1 MELRINNGQ
10 DRFGSGA
17 EPGKIG
23 KHAWIKEKMGE
34 LIIPENRKTVV
45 GVGSALMDML
55 ATEPDEFMERLG
67 VEKGGMNLV
76 DQNYIDHLI
85 AQASSPPSLVSGG
98 SACNTAIG
106 VAKLGG
112 SGRFVGKMGN
122 DELGGLFKQDLMN
135 NSVDPVLFNSTTPT
149 GRVLS
154 VITPDAQRSMFTCLG
169 ASAEMHP
176 EEISLDCFQGAAV
189 VHVEGYLLF
198 NRDLMMAVLKSA
210 KEAGSL
216 ISLDLASFNVVEASM
231 DILEDIIKEYVDIL
245 IANEDEAKAYCGH
258 INEAEAVKAL
268 SDNVDVAVLK
278 LGSRGS
284 LIAFQDQILT
294 IDPMGS
300 GKALDTTGAGDL
312 WASGFLF
319 GMVNGYS
326 FEKSGQLASAC
337 GYEVCRVI
345 GAKIPEDG
353 WSRIRKLI

>member
-1 MELRINNGQ
+1 MGQ
-10 DRFGSGA
+10 L
-17 EPGKIG
+17 K
-23 KHAWIKEKMGE
+23 
-34 LIIPENRKTVV
+34 IPENRKTVV

-55 ATEPDEFMERLG
+55 AKEPEEFMNQLG

-76 DQNYIDHLI
+76 DQDYIDQLI
-85 AQASSPPSLVSGG
+85 DQTSSSPSIVSGG

-106 VAKLGG
+106 VSKLGG

-122 DELGGLFKQDLMN
+122 DDLGEMFKQDLKN
-135 NSVDPVLFNSTTPT
+135 NSVEPVLFNSTTST

-154 VITPDAQRSMFTCLG
+154 VITPDAQRSMFTYLG

-176 EEISLDCFQGAAV
+176 GEISLGCFKNTAI

-210 KEAGSL
+210 NEAGSL

-231 DILEDIIKEYVDIL
+231 DILEDIIKDYVDIL

-258 INEAEAVKAL
+258 VNETEAVTAL
-268 SDNVDVAVLK
+268 SENVDVAVLK
-278 LGSRGS
+278 LGPRGS
-284 LIAFQDQILT
+284 LIAHQDQILT

-300 GKALDTTGAGDL
+300 GEAMDTTGAGDL

-337 GYEVCRVI
+337 GYEVCQVI

-353 WSRIRKLI
+353 WSRIRKLL

>member
-1 MELRINNGQ
+1 MN
-10 DRFGSGA
+10 
-17 EPGKIG
+17 
-23 KHAWIKEKMGE
+23 MGE
-34 LIIPENRKTVV
+34 YKIPENRKIVV

-55 ATEPDEFMERLG
+55 AKEPDEFMIRLG

-76 DQNYIDHLI
+76 DQDYIDQLI
-85 AQASSPPSLVSGG
+85 AQTSSSPSIVSGG

-106 VAKLGG
+106 VSKLGG
-112 SGRFVGKMGN
+112 SSRFVGKMGS
-122 DELGGLFKQDLMN
+122 DELGDLFKQDLKN
-135 NSVDPVLFNSTTPT
+135 NRVDPVLFNSTTPT

-154 VITPDAQRSMFTCLG
+154 VITPDAQRSMFTYLG

-176 EEISLDCFQGAAV
+176 DEISLECFKNAAI

-210 KEAGSL
+210 RDSGAL

-231 DILEDIIKEYVDIL
+231 DILGDIIKEYVDIL
-245 IANEDEAKAYCGH
+245 IANEDEAKAYCGQT
-258 INEAEAVKAL
+258 NESNALKAL
-268 SDNVDVAVLK
+268 AENADVAVLK
-278 LGSRGS
+278 IGPRGS
-284 LIAFQDQILT
+284 LVAHQDQILT
-294 IDPMGS
+294 IAPMGS
-300 GKALDTTGAGDL
+300 GEAMDTTGAGDL

-337 GYEVCRVI
+337 GYEVCQVI

-353 WSRIRKLI
+353 WARIRKFL

>member
-1 MELRINNGQ
+1 
-10 DRFGSGA
+10 
-17 EPGKIG
+17 
-23 KHAWIKEKMGE
+23 MGE
-34 LIIPENRKTVV
+34 LKIPENRKIVV
-45 GVGSALMDML
+45 GVGSALMDLL
-55 ATEPDEFMERLG
+55 AMEPDEFMARLG

-76 DQNYIDHLI
+76 DQAYIDDLV
-85 AQASSPPSLVSGG
+85 AQTTSPPSLVSGG
-98 SACNTAIG
+98 SACNTALG

-122 DELGGLFKQDLMN
+122 DELGESFKLDLKN
-135 NSVDPVLFNSTTPT
+135 NSVDPVLFNSKTPT

-154 VITPDAQRSMFTCLG
+154 VITPDAQRSMFTYLG

-176 EEISLDCFQGAAV
+176 DEISLDCFKDAAI

-210 KEAGSL
+210 RENGSL

-231 DILEDIIKEYVDIL
+231 DILENIIRDYVDIL
-245 IANEDEAKAYCGH
+245 IANEDEAKAYCGRG
-258 INEAEAVKAL
+258 NEADTVTAL
-268 SDNVDVAVLK
+268 SENVDVAVLK
-278 LGSRGS
+278 LGPKGS
-284 LIAFQDQILT
+284 LIAHQGQVFT
-294 IDPMGS
+294 ISPMGS
-300 GKALDTTGAGDL
+300 GEAVDTTGAGDL

-337 GYEVCRVI
+337 GYEVCQVI

-353 WSRIRKLI
+353 WTRIRQLL

>member
-1 MELRINNGQ
+1 MDGL
-10 DRFGSGA
+10 
-17 EPGKIG
+17 K
-23 KHAWIKEKMGE
+23 
-34 LIIPENRKTVV
+34 IPENRKIVV

-76 DQNYIDHLI
+76 DQHYIDQLI
-85 AQASSPPSLVSGG
+85 VQTSSPPSLVPGG

-106 VAKLGG
+106 VGKLGG
-112 SGRFVGKMGN
+112 NARFVGKMGN
-122 DELGGLFKQDLMN
+122 DDLGALFKQDLEK
-135 NSVDPVLFNSTTPT
+135 NSVEPVLFNSPTPT

-176 EEISLDCFQGAAV
+176 DEISLDCFQGAAV

-216 ISLDLASFNVVEASM
+216 ISLDLASFNVVESSM

-258 INEAEAVKAL
+258 INETEAVKAL
-268 SDNVDVAVLK
+268 SDNVDVAVLR

-284 LIAFQDQILT
+284 RIAHLEQILT

-300 GKALDTTGAGDL
+300 GEAMDTTGAGDL

-353 WSRIRKLI
+353 WARIRKLL

>member
-1 MELRINNGQ
+1 LNK
-10 DRFGSGA
+10 
-17 EPGKIG
+17 GK
-23 KHAWIKEKMGE
+23 KLGE
-34 LIIPENRKTVV
+34 LKIPENRKIIV

-55 ATEPDEFMERLG
+55 AKEPDAFMDRLG

-76 DQNYIDHLI
+76 DQHYIDQLL
-85 AQASSPPSLVSGG
+85 AQTSSTPSVVSGG
-98 SACNTAIG
+98 SACNTAFG

-112 SGRFVGKMGN
+112 RGRFVGKMGD
-122 DELGGLFKQDLMN
+122 DELGELFKQDLTN
-135 NSVDPVLFNSTTPT
+135 NQVEPVLFNSTTPT

-154 VITPDAQRSMFTCLG
+154 VITPDAQRSMFTYLG

-176 EEISLDCFQGAAV
+176 DEISLDCFTDAAI

-198 NRDLMMAVLKSA
+198 NRDLMMAVLKTA
-210 KEAGSL
+210 KDNGSL

-231 DILEDIIKEYVDIL
+231 DILDDIIKEYVDIL

-258 INEAEAVKAL
+258 TNEANALKAL
-268 SDNVDVAVLK
+268 AENADMAVLK
-278 LGSRGS
+278 LGPKGS
-284 LIAFQDQILT
+284 LVACQDKITTIA
-294 IDPMGS
+294 PMGS

-337 GYEVCRVI
+337 GYEVCQVI

-353 WSRIRKLI
+353 WARIKKFL

>member
-1 MELRINNGQ
+1 MDGL
-10 DRFGSGA
+10 
-17 EPGKIG
+17 K
-23 KHAWIKEKMGE
+23 
-34 LIIPENRKTVV
+34 IPENRKIVV

-76 DQNYIDHLI
+76 DQHYIDQLI
-85 AQASSPPSLVSGG
+85 VQTSSPPSLVPGG

-106 VAKLGG
+106 VGKLGG
-112 SGRFVGKMGN
+112 NARFVGKMGN
-122 DELGGLFKQDLMN
+122 DDLGALFKQDLEK
-135 NSVDPVLFNSTTPT
+135 NSVEPVLFNSPTPT

-154 VITPDAQRSMFTCLG
+154 VITQDAQRSMFTCLG

-176 EEISLDCFQGAAV
+176 DEISLDCFQGAAV

-216 ISLDLASFNVVEASM
+216 ISLDLASFNVVESSM

-258 INEAEAVKAL
+258 INETEAVKAL

-284 LIAFQDQILT
+284 RIAHLEQILT

-300 GKALDTTGAGDL
+300 GEAMDTTGAGDL

-353 WSRIRKLI
+353 WARIRKLL

>member
-1 MELRINNGQ
+1 
-10 DRFGSGA
+10 
-17 EPGKIG
+17 
-23 KHAWIKEKMGE
+23 MGE
-34 LIIPENRKTVV
+34 LKIPENRKTIV

-55 ATEPDEFMERLG
+55 ATEPDEFMDRLG

-76 DQNYIDHLI
+76 DQNYIDQLL
-85 AQASSPPSLVSGG
+85 AQTSSTPSVVSGG

-106 VAKLGG
+106 VSKLGG
-112 SGRFVGKMGN
+112 SGRFVGKMGT
-122 DELGGLFKQDLMN
+122 DELGERFKQDLTN
-135 NSVDPVLFNSTTPT
+135 NSVDPVLFNSQTPT

-154 VITPDAQRSMFTCLG
+154 VITPDAQRSMFTYLG
-169 ASAEMHP
+169 ASAEMQP
-176 EEISLDCFQGAAV
+176 DEISLDCFQGAAV

-210 KEAGSL
+210 KENGSL

-231 DILEDIIKEYVDIL
+231 DILDDIIKEYVDIL
-245 IANEDEAKAYCGH
+245 IANEDEAKAYCGQT
-258 INEAEAVKAL
+258 NEANALKAL
-268 SDNVDVAVLK
+268 AENSDVAVLK
-278 LGSRGS
+278 LGARGS
-284 LIAFQDQILT
+284 LVSCRGQITTIA
-294 IDPMGS
+294 PMGS

-337 GYEVCRVI
+337 GYEVCQVI

-353 WSRIRKLI
+353 WVRIRQLLS